1 MRGFLAKRGFF
12 FWSGL
17 NSIGIDEVDVGFY
30 PEARLRGKADS
41 YSIRDK
47 VSTLAEGFL
56 RFLLNIS
63 ECSAFFD
70 VNKIILNFQFSILN
84 LI

>member
-1 MRGFLAKRGFF
+1 MFF

-30 PEARLRGKADS
+30 PEACLRGKADS

-47 VSTLAEGFL
+47 VSTRTKVFS
-56 RFLLNIS
+56 RFL
-63 ECSAFFD
+63 
-70 VNKIILNFQFSILN
+70 VK
-84 LI
+84 

>member
-1 MRGFLAKRGFF
+1 MGKWLNGKWVNARFFSEARFF

-30 PEARLRGKADS
+30 PKARLRGKADS

-47 VSTLAEGFL
+47 VST
-56 RFLLNIS
+56 
-63 ECSAFFD
+63 
-70 VNKIILNFQFSILN
+70 
-84 LI
+84 

>member
-1 MRGFLAKRGFF
+1 MFF

-41 YSIRDK
+41 HSIRDV
-47 VSTLAEGFL
+47 VSTRTKVFS
-56 RFLLNIS
+56 RFLLKNPFNPS
-63 ECSAFFD
+63 HPCSLR
-70 VNKIILNFQFSILN
+70 NKL
-84 LI
+84 

>member
-1 MRGFLAKRGFF
+1 MFF

-47 VSTLAEGFL
+47 VSTRTKVFW

-70 VNKIILNFQFSILN
+70 VNKIILNFQLSTLN
-84 LI
+84 

>member
-1 MRGFLAKRGFF
+1 MFF

-41 YSIRDK
+41 HSIRDV
-47 VSTLAEGFL
+47 VSTLAEGFF
-56 RFLLNIS
+56 RFLLN
-63 ECSAFFD
+63 
-70 VNKIILNFQFSILN
+70 
-84 LI
+84 